1 MKHLLIASIA
11 SLVMLAPAH
20 AAGDAEAGKS
30 KSAACAA
37 CHGPDGNSPAPT
49 FPKIAGQHAAYLIK
63 QLNEYKSG
71 ERQNATMNGMVAALS
86 EQDIA
91 DLAAFYASQQVT
103 VGKAAEDKVA
113 AGEAIYRAGNS
124 ATGVS
129 ACAACHGPRG
139 NGNPMAN
146 FPSLH
151 GQHAEYTAIQLKAF
165 RAGER
170 ANDAGSMMRGIAM
183 KMTDAEIEAVAQYVQ
198 GLN

>member
-1 MKHLLIASIA
+1 MKYLLIASIA

-20 AAGDAEAGKS
+20 AAGDVEAGKS

-71 ERQNATMNGMVAALS
+71 DRQNATMNGMVAALS

-113 AGEAIYRAGNS
+113 AGEAIYRAGNG

-183 KMTDAEIEAVAQYVQ
+183 KMTDAEIEAVAQYIQ